1 MPRMIL
7 LIGRMHPSNL
17 RINPDPVPFSSM
29 ARVMHIVP
37 PHTPAIV
44 VIIPAL
50 AKPLR
55 RLETDPAPKFHP
67 SVRSCFTALLLRFA
81 LAPWRGCCIATG
93 ASLAIPWLPDG
104 PFHVYQRGRSIAHG
118 RRPAACLVVSK
129 NDEHYRKGNPS
140 FKHTWAG
147 AVLAPRLV
155 TFCPTTVSLVWHFLR
170 FFLAA
175 NVGLGLQ
182 KCLAGISAS
191 LRILQTTSIGLD
203 GATSGL
209 EKGELSGSQRKVIMG
224 IL

>member
-1 MPRMIL
+1 
-7 LIGRMHPSNL
+7 
-17 RINPDPVPFSSM
+17 M
-29 ARVMHIVP
+29 ARVMHITP

-118 RRPAACLVVSK
+118 RRPAACLRWCLRTMNIIAGQPVLQTHMGWCCSGAQISHVLP
-129 NDEHYRKGNPS
+129 NDCFSSVAFLAFFSGSERGFRFAKMLSWRICFAANPS
-140 FKHTWAG
+140 NNKH
-147 AVLAPRLV
+147 R
-155 TFCPTTVSLVWHFLR
+155 
-170 FFLAA
+170 
-175 NVGLGLQ
+175 VGWGH
-182 KCLAGISAS
+182 S
-191 LRILQTTSIGLD
+191 RIG
-203 GATSGL
+203 
-209 EKGELSGSQRKVIMG
+209 KR
-224 IL
+224 